1 MAQYLSG
8 LLTAWATAQ
17 LGLSVFFMLAYFL
30 GRRELEYSIFSLLC
44 LSLSLGTA
52 GAAYDYAQN
61 GIAGRVLAD
70 QITHSGMIL
79 AAAFNLHFALC
90 FAKTQRLLRRVGW
103 LYVVAAFY
111 LVLLWSGAWWHRGEP
126 RVLDAFLF
134 GRKIVQVVGDPN
146 WLGKSFYV
154 VASLETAAAAAV
166 LVSAYRAGQREVGSA
181 IIGILCILPAVA
193 NDGGS
198 AFGFL
203 QNAIPLLPHAFLLY
217 AFGVAGTLLL
227 RYRVSKD
234 ELEEAARSL
243 QEKTEELRH
252 SYAELR
258 LVQNELVSKKQ
269 LAAVGELAAAIAHEV
284 RNPLA
289 VIVNA
294 VAGLRRSVVR
304 DEDRTMLL
312 GIVDEEAARLNRLV
326 TDLLRFARPVSVKRS
341 PVSLLELANRSRSSA
356 MLDGHQIVV
365 RMDEDPEL
373 QTVWVD
379 PSLFRLV
386 FDNLVENACQ
396 AMKSGGTVQIVVH
409 RGQLRGEPAVRI
421 EIADSGQGMEQGVR
435 ERALDPFF
443 TTRPSGTGLGLPIVH
458 RIVEAHGGEIHLDS
472 EEGHGT
478 IVTLLLPLGPP
489 AEVELTPG
497 VATIVVQQE
506 KSA

>member
-1 MAQYLSG
+1 MADYLSG
-8 LLTAWATAQ
+8 LLTAWAAAQ
-17 LGLSVFFMLAYFL
+17 LALSVFFMLAYFL
-30 GRRELEYSIFSLLC
+30 GRREVEYFIFSLLC
-44 LSLSLGTA
+44 LSLSLGSA
-52 GAAYDYAQN
+52 GVAADYSHADLQS
-61 GIAGRVLAD
+61 RVLAD
-70 QITHSGMIL
+70 QVTHTGMIL

-90 FAKTQRLLRRVGW
+90 FAKMLGPLGRAKW
-103 LYVVAAFY
+103 LYVVAGAY
-111 LVLLWSGAWWHRGEP
+111 LLLLWSGAWWQKQP
-126 RVLDAFLF
+126 PQLLDAYLF
-134 GRKIVQVVGDPN
+134 GQRVVHVATQAT
-146 WLGKSFYV
+146 WLGKSFYIFG
-154 VASLETAAAAAV
+154 ALETAVAAAV
-166 LVSAYRAGQREVGSA
+166 LVSAYRAGQREVGAA
-181 IIGILCILPAVA
+181 IIGILCILPAVG
-193 NDGGS
+193 NDV
-198 AFGFL
+198 ALALGFIDH
-203 QNAIPLLPHAFLLY
+203 AVPLLPHAFLLY

-234 ELEEAARSL
+234 ELEQAARSL
-243 QEKTEELRH
+243 QEKSEELRH

-258 LVQNELVSKKQ
+258 LVQNELVTKKQ

-294 VAGLRRSVVR
+294 VAGLRRSAVR

-356 MLDGHQIVV
+356 MLDGHQINVQ
-365 RMDEDPEL
+365 MDDDPEL
-373 QTVWVD
+373 NTVWVD

-396 AMKSGGTVQIVVH
+396 AMKTGGTVLIVVH

-421 EIADSGQGMEQGVR
+421 EISDSGQGMEQGVR

-458 RIVEAHGGEIHLDS
+458 RIVEAHGGEIQLDS

-478 IVTLLLPLGPP
+478 TVTLLLPLGPP
-489 AEVELTPG
+489 PEELQSPG
-497 VATIVVQQE
+497 LPTVVIEQE

>member
-1 MAQYLSG
+1 MADYLSG
-8 LLTAWATAQ
+8 LLTAWAAAQ
-17 LGLSVFFMLAYFL
+17 LALSVFFMLAYFL
-30 GRRELEYSIFSLLC
+30 GRREIEYFIFSLLC
-44 LSLSLGTA
+44 LSLSLGSA
-52 GAAYDYAQN
+52 GVAADYSYTDIQA
-61 GIAGRVLAD
+61 RMLAD
-70 QITHSGMIL
+70 QLTHSGMIL

-90 FAKTQRLLRRVGW
+90 FARALGAQLRAAW
-103 LYVVAAFY
+103 LYVVAGVY
-111 LVLLWSGAWWHRGEP
+111 LVLLWSGAWWESETP
-126 RVLDAFLF
+126 QFFDAYLF
-134 GRKIVQVVGDPN
+134 GQKVVHVVTQAT

-154 VASLETAAAAAV
+154 VAALETAVAAAV

-181 IIGILCILPAVA
+181 IIGILCILPAVG
-193 NDGGS
+193 NDG
-198 AFGFL
+198 ALALGFID
-203 QNAIPLLPHAFLLY
+203 NAVPLLPHAFLLY

-234 ELEEAARSL
+234 ELEQAARSL
-243 QEKTEELRH
+243 QEKSEELRH

-258 LVQNELVSKKQ
+258 LVQNELVTKKQ

-294 VAGLRRSVVR
+294 VAGLRRSAVR

-356 MLDGHQIVV
+356 MLDGHQINVQ
-365 RMDEDPEL
+365 MDDDPEL
-373 QTVWVD
+373 NTVWVD

-396 AMKSGGTVQIVVH
+396 AMKMGGTVLIVVH
-409 RGQLRGEPAVRI
+409 RGQLRGEPAVRV
-421 EIADSGQGMEQGVR
+421 EISDSGQGMEQGVR

-458 RIVEAHGGEIHLDS
+458 RIVEAHGGEIQLDS
-472 EEGHGT
+472 AEGQGT
-478 IVTLLLPLGPP
+478 TVTLLLPLGPP
-489 AEVELTPG
+489 PEEPPSPG
-497 VATIVVQQE
+497 LPTVMLREE